1 MVGVGL
7 FDVVLGGV
15 VLLVEQSPE
24 VLGGEGNDV
33 GGVLL
38 DDCLRVVLEDVGQFF
53 GHHDLFGTVD
63 ALFPHV
69 GHFCNLYYY
78 VRAVHSTHF
87 MSNIIIG
94 PGLARSPAS
103 HRASLSS
110 LALRRSP
117 LPYRLDVP
125 QGRRVKIGALLC
137 R

>member
-78 VRAVHSTHF
+78 VRAVRSTHF
-87 MSNIIIG
+87 IVI
-94 PGLARSPAS
+94 
-103 HRASLSS
+103 SS
-110 LALRRSP
+110 LVLDWLGLRHLIEP
-117 LPYRLDVP
+117 AY
-125 QGRRVKIGALLC
+125 LL
-137 R
+137 